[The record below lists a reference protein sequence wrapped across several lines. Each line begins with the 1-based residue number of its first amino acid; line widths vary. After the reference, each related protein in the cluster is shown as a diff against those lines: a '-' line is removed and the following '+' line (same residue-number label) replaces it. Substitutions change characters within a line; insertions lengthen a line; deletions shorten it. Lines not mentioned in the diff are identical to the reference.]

1 MFTSGSYKL
10 ISCKNL
16 LIDVQDPEEQ
26 TKNKIK
32 LHEGNTNHRSITET
46 YEKLRKNYL
55 AEHD

>member
-32 LHEGNTNHRSITET
+32 LHEGNTNHRGITET
-46 YEKLRKNYL
+46 YEKLRKNYF
-55 AEHD
+55 